1 MKDPVHNVK
10 RRAFSFAHDGRPLSY
25 TIDGGNFIGFKERF
39 WLGSGVLDCNGVEIY
54 EKDLVYVCFKKDSR
68 YGGKETVLSAN
79 FYNGAFWLDDL
90 GGLLLTD
97 EAIESLEVFGHKN
110 VQNPRNEK
118 SQQQIRTHLIDN
130 VQKRSK
136 ETLKAHGKIWL

>member
-1 MKDPVHNVK
+1 MKEPIHHLKTRV
-10 RRAFSFAHDGRPLSY
+10 
-25 TIDGGNFIGFKERF
+25 RF
-39 WLGSGVLDCNGVEIY
+39 GHSEGKGDYWSTEARQGWLGSGVKDKNGVEIY

-97 EAIESLEVFGHKN
+97 EAIESLEVFGHKAT
-110 VQNPRNEK
+110 VVP
-118 SQQQIRTHLIDN
+118 
-130 VQKRSK
+130 VGGK
-136 ETLKAHGKIWL
+136 EDEDT